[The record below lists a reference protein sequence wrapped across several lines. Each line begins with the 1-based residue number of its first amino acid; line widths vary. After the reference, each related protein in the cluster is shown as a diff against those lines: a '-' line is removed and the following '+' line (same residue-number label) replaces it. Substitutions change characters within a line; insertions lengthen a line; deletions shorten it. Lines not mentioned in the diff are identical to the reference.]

1 MDKKIRLLNY
11 KDEPKEIIIN
21 DFEKVVLLVFE
32 IKSGDGILNVVYKD
46 HIETFDSDYTRQI
59 GFDDGIWFIN
69 PEDFDVINQMK
80 DHYDTD
86 KLDEAML
93 KYGEKKEN

>member
-11 KDEPKEIIIN
+11 KNKPKEIIIK
-21 DFEKVVLLVFE
+21 DFEKVVSLVFQ
-32 IKSGDGILNVVYKD
+32 IKSGDGILTVIYKD
-46 HIETFDSDYTRQI
+46 HIETFDSDDSRQMD
-59 GFDDGIWFIN
+59 FDDGTWFIC

-86 KLDEAML
+86 RLDEAML
-93 KYGEKKEN
+93 KYGIE

>member
-1 MDKKIRLLNY
+1 MGTNQW
-11 KDEPKEIIIN
+11 EVPFPQAN
-21 DFEKVVLLVFE
+21 DFEKVILLMFE

-46 HIETFDSDYTRQI
+46 HIETFDSDENRYTD
-59 GFDDGIWFIN
+59 FDDGTWFIL
-69 PEDFDVINQMK
+69 PKDFEVINQMK

-93 KYGEKKEN
+93 KYGTE